1 MAAQKNELDYTS
13 IIVPS
18 RTLESLLGVKARTIR
33 DLTDKGI
40 VKRDTHGKY
49 FLFESAKGYITALK
63 VANAGKNGFSVEDSE
78 DELSLENEKALH
90 EHSKRLITEI
100 KLQLI
105 RGQVHKSEDVARVM
119 TDMFAKFKS
128 KMDALPAK
136 LARKLEGKNKVEIQ
150 TVLKAEISK
159 ALAELADY
167 KPENFYS
174 DEHVEIPEDA
184 ITQLEDDLK

>member
-1 MAAQKNELDYTS
+1 
-13 IIVPS
+13 
-18 RTLESLLGVKARTIR
+18 
-33 DLTDKGI
+33 
-40 VKRDTHGKY
+40 
-49 FLFESAKGYITALK
+49 
-63 VANAGKNGFSVEDSE
+63 
-78 DELSLENEKALH
+78 LSLENEKALH

-184 ITQLEDDLK
+184 IAQLEDDLK